1 MAAREDLGSWLEG
14 APSGGGD
21 SGGAGNRRLGLPA
34 SGPGSLAR
42 LDRRVGALAV
52 DWLLCVLI
60 STAFFDGNPMATLGL
75 FAVENLLLVATLG
88 HTIGHRLLRIR
99 VRRVPARAAGGLTE
113 GPVGLARAG
122 LRTVL
127 LCLVIPAVVWDGDGR
142 GMHDRAAGTV
152 LVRR

>member
-14 APSGGGD
+14 APSGDGD
-21 SGGAGNRRLGLPA
+21 ARAAGRHRLGLPA
-34 SGPGSLAR
+34 TGPGSLAR

-60 STAFFDGNPMATLGL
+60 STAFFDGDPMVTLGL
-75 FAVENLLLVATLG
+75 FAVENLLLVGTLG
-88 HTIGHRLLRIR
+88 HTIGHRLLGIR
-99 VRRVPARAAGGLTE
+99 VRRTPPRAAGAPAA